1 VHIRQHPSA
10 DDERRVWLSSDERR
24 RLVSATDSPDREV
37 AVRLGLHGLRAKEI
51 LAVEP
56 DNIHPIDGSD
66 ELRWLQVDAKDTD
79 RDRRRDAPLRR
90 DLAQALRFGGGSI
103 DVTTTKTLRRWVEAA
118 ANSVRDETGDERW
131 RWLTPHDLR
140 STATHGSAPPTTA
153 RAMSNL
159 LPDALDDWR
168 VDFLLGAISLTVAV
182 AGAAFSVFD
191 PVLTALQGVAA
202 GAFLTVGAFTLLS
215 EPTPTPTES

>member
-1 VHIRQHPSA
+1 VHIRQHPST
-10 DDERRVWLSSDERR
+10 DDERRVWLSSNERR
-24 RLVSATDSPDREV
+24 RLISATDSPEREV

-51 LAVEP
+51 LAVQP
-56 DNIHPIDGSD
+56 DDIHPIDGSD

-118 ANSVRDETGDERW
+118 ANSVRDETGDDRW

-140 STATHGSAPPTTA
+140 RTWATGLFYRLAAAGVPVAEELVMSWGGWKQTASGRETFRERYLGPVPDSVTV
-153 RAMSNL
+153 
-159 LPDALDDWR
+159 DALERTGW
-168 VDFLLGAISLTVAV
+168 LA
-182 AGAAFSVFD
+182 
-191 PVLTALQGVAA
+191 
-202 GAFLTVGAFTLLS
+202 
-215 EPTPTPTES
+215 